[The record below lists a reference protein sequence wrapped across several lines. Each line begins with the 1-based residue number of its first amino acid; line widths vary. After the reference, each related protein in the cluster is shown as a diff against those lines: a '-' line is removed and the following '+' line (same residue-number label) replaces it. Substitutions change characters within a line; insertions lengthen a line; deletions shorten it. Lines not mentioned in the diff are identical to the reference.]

1 MGGGER
7 FIEVKD
13 LVVEYGRGPGRL
25 RAVDAVSFD
34 IRRGETLAIIGE
46 SGSGKSSIA
55 HALAGLVKPAAG
67 TITRNS
73 RTGEAPT
80 VHVIFQDPTLALN
93 THLSVWACVAEPM
106 APTRLRIPASFR
118 RPAIDLLRRVGLGE
132 ELADR
137 RPGQLSGG
145 QRQRV
150 TIARALASRSPLILC
165 DEPVASLD
173 VSLQADVLQLLV
185 ELRDELGLTYLFISH
200 DLGSVRQIA
209 DRIAVMYMGRLA
221 EIGSTDDVLDR
232 PSHPYTQALL
242 AATPT
247 VSLLRRE
254 RRRALVRGEISD
266 PRRPPSGC
274 RFRPRCPLA
283 VERCSTETP
292 VLPPGLQ
299 HAAACHFAE
308 RAVAVWATAALLTKG
323 DPTEAVEPGSMSS
336 AANSNH
342 R

>member
-1 MGGGER
+1 MISDEL
-7 FIEVKD
+7 FLDVKD

-25 RAVDAVSFD
+25 RAVDAVSFA

-55 HALAGLVKPAAG
+55 HALAGLVKPSGG
-67 TITRNS
+67 TITRHP

-80 VHVIFQDPTLALN
+80 AHVIFQDPTLALN
-93 THLSVWACVAEPM
+93 SHLTVWACVAEPM
-106 APTRLRIPASFR
+106 APTRLRIPASLR
-118 RPAIDLLRRVGLGE
+118 APAVELLRRVGLGE
-132 ELADR
+132 DVADR
-137 RPGQLSGG
+137 RPAQLSGG

-150 TIARALASRSPLILC
+150 TIARAVASKSALLLC

-173 VSLQADVLQLLV
+173 VSLQADVLELLA

-209 DRIAVMYMGRLA
+209 DRVAVMYMGRLA

-232 PSHPYTQALL
+232 PTHPYTQALL
-242 AATPT
+242 AATPNVT
-247 VSLLRRE
+247 LVRRE
-254 RRRALVRGEISD
+254 RRRALVRGEIPD

-274 RFRPRCPLA
+274 RFRTRCPLA
-283 VERCSTETP
+283 VERCSRDTP
-292 VLPPGLQ
+292 ELPSGTG
-299 HAAACHFAE
+299 HVAACHFTDQAATVWSA
-308 RAVAVWATAALLTKG
+308 AVLPPTPEPTA
-323 DPTEAVEPGSMSS
+323 PVEPGPMSS
-336 AANSNH
+336 AVNSNH